1 MINKQLNNM
10 GLSEKEMNV
19 RTWIVQEY
27 LRSQGKLVTPFT
39 LFRLNEIYE
48 SINYSTKAKLFKKIN
63 ERIDWNE

>member
-1 MINKQLNNM
+1 MINKQLNNK
-10 GLSEKEMNV
+10 GLSEIEMNV

-48 SINYSTKAKLFKKIN
+48 SIDYSTKCKLYREIERKVDIN
-63 ERIDWNE
+63 E